1 MLIKELLKLI
11 DAEIPFKKSESWD
24 NVGLLIG
31 DMSSEVTGILT
42 TLDCTLEV
50 VQEAVDKNC
59 NTVIA
64 HHPLIFS
71 GIKRIENQGYGA
83 VIHALIKNDLQLIAM
98 HTNLD
103 AYDQGVSAMIA
114 DKIGL
119 TKQQILLPA
128 EREMAKLQIFV
139 PREDVESLK
148 QALAQVGVGQIGDY
162 SDCFFQLEG
171 QGQFRPNASA
181 SPYIGTS
188 NQLEVV
194 EEMKLEVVEEMKLE
208 CVFEPHLQK
217 KVEETIHS
225 AHPYEEPAYDIYRF
239 QATDQFGTGIRG
251 ELASSVSVIEWLTS
265 VKEQLN
271 IETLRLIGDSS
282 KMIRTVG
289 IISGAGVS
297 YMKEVAAT
305 GVDLFL
311 TGDIKY
317 HEAHD
322 LLMAGLLTADIE
334 HYSEQV
340 MIEGLKE
347 LLQSFDSK
355 LNVHASEQSTN
366 PFKAI

>member
-1 MLIKELLKLI
+1 MQIRELLGKI
-11 DAEIPFKKSESWD
+11 DAEIPFSKAESWD

-31 DMSSEVTGILT
+31 DMSSEVTGIPT

-50 VQEAVDKNC
+50 VQEAVAKHC
-59 NTVIA
+59 NTIIA

-71 GIKRIENQGYGA
+71 GIKRIENKGYGA
-83 VIHALIKNDLQLIAM
+83 VIHALIKNDIQLIAM

-103 AYDQGVSAMIA
+103 AYNRGVSAMIA

-139 PREDVESLK
+139 PHEHAEPLK
-148 QALAQVGVGQIGDY
+148 RALAEAGVGRIGDY

-171 QGQFRPNASA
+171 QGQFRPNESA

-194 EEMKLEVVEEMKLE
+194 DEIKLE
-208 CVFEPHLQK
+208 CVFEPHLQQQ
-217 KVEETIHS
+217 VEATIHT

-239 QATDQFGTGIRG
+239 KVTDQFGTGIRG
-251 ELASSVSVIEWLTS
+251 ELERGMKAEEWLLH
-265 VKEQLN
+265 VKEQLG
-271 IETLRLIGDSS
+271 IQTLRIIGDSS
-282 KMIRTVG
+282 KMISTVG

-322 LLMAGLLTADIE
+322 LLMTGLLTADIE

-340 MIEGLKE
+340 MIAGLRD
-347 LLQSFDSK
+347 LLQSFGCTQ
-355 LNVHASEQSTN
+355 VEASEHATN